1 MMDYT
6 SLCDIIK
13 EEVHMPSIKYLIEL
27 SDKDRKKLEGIV
39 KKGTSPARTI
49 MRANVLLA
57 SDRKGKKPM
66 TVEEISIAFHVS
78 TTTVQKVRTEFAE
91 HGLAVCLARKK
102 RKTPPVPAKV
112 TGEVEAHIIALA
124 CADPPEGYRRWTI
137 RLLADKCV
145 ELGFIDSI
153 SAMTVNRTLKK
164 TNLSLT

>member
-1 MMDYT
+1 MEYT
-6 SLCDIIK
+6 SLCAIIK
-13 EEVHMPSIKYLIEL
+13 EEFHMPSIKYLIEL

-39 KKGTSPARTI
+39 RKGTSPARTI
-49 MRANVLLA
+49 MRANILLS

-66 TVEEISIAFHVS
+66 TVQDISIAFHVS
-78 TTTVQKVRTEFAE
+78 STTVQKVRTEFAE
-91 HGLAVCLARKK
+91 LGLEACLARKK
-102 RKTPPVPAKV
+102 RKTPPIPAKV

-124 CADPPEGYRRWTI
+124 CADPPEGYSRWTV

-145 ELGFIDSI
+145 ELGFIESI